1 MATFLDITLL
11 ESFLPVFSF
20 IFIWLILYAILQKSK
35 LLGGKP
41 VLDLVI
47 GLIIALVSM
56 FSGSTFE
63 FVSTII
69 PWFVMLIIA
78 VILVVFVSSSFLKE
92 GIADIL
98 PLKGIV
104 MVLSLAI
111 MIWSITV
118 IFGPVFNPYS
128 VGANPE
134 WETLRTLFHPRV
146 LGSIFIL
153 IIVASTIKLIVENK

>member
-1 MATFLDITLL
+1 MATFLDITVL

-20 IFIWLILYAILQKSK
+20 ILIWLVLYAVLQKSK
-35 LLGGKP
+35 LLGGRP
-41 VLDLVI
+41 VLDLVVS
-47 GLIIALVSM
+47 LIIALVAM

-63 FVSTII
+63 FINEVI
-69 PWFVMLIIA
+69 PWFVMLTIA
-78 VILVVFVSSSFLKE
+78 AILVVLVSSSFLKE
-92 GIADIL
+92 GIADIP

-111 MIWSITV
+111 IVWSVTV
-118 IFGPVFNPYS
+118 IFGPVFNPYA

-134 WETLRTLFHPRV
+134 WETLRTIFHPRV
-146 LGSIFIL
+146 LGAIFIL

>member
-1 MATFLDITLL
+1 MASFLDITIL
-11 ESFLPVFSF
+11 EPFLPIFSF
-20 IFIWLILYAILQKSK
+20 IFIWLILYAILQKSN

-47 GLIIALVSM
+47 GLLIALVAM
-56 FSGSTFE
+56 FFGSTFD
-63 FVSTII
+63 FINTLI
-69 PWFVMLIIA
+69 PWFVMLAIA
-78 VILVVFVSSSFLKE
+78 SILVVFVSSSFLKE
-92 GIADIL
+92 GIADIP

-104 MVLSLAI
+104 MVLSLVI
-111 MIWSITV
+111 IVWSITV

-146 LGSIFIL
+146 LGAIFIL
-153 IIVASTIKLIVENK
+153 IIVANTIKLIVENK